1 MTKMFFKDFAKVAGV
16 VIAAFVGELF
26 DAEVLRE
33 KQFLGVFHFCF
44 DEVFIGAYAY
54 GL

>member
-1 MTKMFFKDFAKVAGV
+1 MAKVFFKDFAKVARV
-16 VIAAFVGELF
+16 VVAAFVRELF

-44 DEVFIGAYAY
+44 NEVFIGA
-54 GL
+54 